1 MDSRFFRKYIDILSE
16 QAGEV
21 ISQQD
26 LMSAYLSTKPTPTG
40 FVKTAIEA
48 IIPKASELGKA
59 VENKIRVGTEDN
71 VNYNENQPYIVIQ
84 GKKNGNFEAYTNSA
98 ETLKQKI
105 PNANPD
111 SLIMGALNNL
121 GISLNDLKKSGG
133 GLFKKPS
140 DAVVHMIPAKSLGV
154 ENRTID
160 AGWGTQDV
168 KPGAF
173 LVLEKYPNTANIY
186 CVNPD
191 EDGLPIGYIKA

>member
-1 MDSRFFRKYIDILSE
+1 MSVEVLRKYMDILSE
-16 QAGEV
+16 QHYGIVTQE
-21 ISQQD
+21 D
-26 LMSAYLSTKPTPTG
+26 LLLAYKLKNPTPTA

-48 IIPKASELGKA
+48 VIPKASELGKA
-59 VENKIRVGTEDN
+59 VDSKIKVGEEDN
-71 VNYNENQPYIVIQ
+71 TKYNENQPYIVIQ

-105 PNANPD
+105 PNASPD
-111 SLIMGALNNL
+111 NLILGALEKL
-121 GISLNDLKKSGG
+121 GISLDALEKSGG
-133 GLFKKPS
+133 GLYKRPS
-140 DAVVHMIPAKSLGV
+140 DAVVYMIPAKSLDV

-168 KPGAF
+168 KPGGF
-173 LVLEKYPNTANIY
+173 LVLEKYPNTTNIY